1 MTDKSKN
8 STSIFERPYLKTK
21 DMDLQKESTS
31 KLIDRSEWN
40 ENHMK
45 EHVILYKSRHSFFD
59 ILKNLISMIFFL
71 RQCIIILRKLKKKKT
86 LKKY

>member
-1 MTDKSKN
+1 MTDKPKN

-59 ILKNLISMIFFL
+59 ILKNLISMIFFSEAVHHDFKK
-71 RQCIIILRKLKKKKT
+71 IEKKKT